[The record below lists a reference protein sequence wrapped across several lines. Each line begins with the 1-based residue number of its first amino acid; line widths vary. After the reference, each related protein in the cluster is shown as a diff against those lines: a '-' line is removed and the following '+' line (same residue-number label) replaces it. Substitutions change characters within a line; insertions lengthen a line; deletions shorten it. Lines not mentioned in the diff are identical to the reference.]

1 MGVYQ
6 FFRNFFPISKLDDL
20 LEQVFTLTYCMKGMD
35 YSSIMEMEFVER
47 EWYLKRLSKQLK
59 DEEKMLKKGKK

>member
-1 MGVYQ
+1 
-6 FFRNFFPISKLDDL
+6 
-20 LEQVFTLTYCMKGMD
+20 
-35 YSSIMEMEFVER
+35 MEMEFVER